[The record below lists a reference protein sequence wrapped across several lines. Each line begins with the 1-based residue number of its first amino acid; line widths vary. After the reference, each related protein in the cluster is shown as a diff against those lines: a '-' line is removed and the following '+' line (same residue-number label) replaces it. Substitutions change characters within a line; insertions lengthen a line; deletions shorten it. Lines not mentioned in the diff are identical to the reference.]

1 MNRIKPLGRVLRMAA
16 GTLLCA
22 AMAAGAATVTG
33 TVRTGGQGGQGGG
46 GTPVEGAKV
55 VLIGLGGQGGG
66 GLQTRLDSTT
76 TDAQG
81 KYTFANATTGFRQL
95 QASKTGL
102 SNGNGATNV
111 ATDTGT
117 YTVNINMLAA
127 PRTGP
132 GKVMGT
138 VRRGSATG
146 APIAGATVVLTR
158 GFGGTGGAQP
168 DTLKTDAQGKY
179 SFDSVAAATYTV
191 RVTMTGYQ
199 PGNDNV
205 SVPAGDTAI
214 SDFELMPLN
223 AVGSVGGKVTKA
235 SDGSAV
241 ANAQVILSRGG
252 GGQGGG
258 MRPDTV
264 QSDAQGVYSF
274 DSVGVQT
281 NYVVTVKATG
291 FQTAINQNVDVG
303 LDIKTAAD
311 FALVAAGADTTHG
324 SISGTVTDAAHK
336 ALANARV
343 ILARTGGAGGGQQ
356 ATPVDTVQ
364 TDAQGKFT
372 FPSVTEGNNYRLT
385 VSLTGYQTATDANV
399 DVVAGQSAVANF
411 ALASSSGIGMLAGS
425 QPGMRLRALGAGRI
439 LLELPASSASGRV
452 ILYDAAGQRAF
463 EGLLPAGATSMEIPS
478 RGGMGYVVVERD
490 GRMDRRAL
498 NP

>member
-1 MNRIKPLGRVLRMAA
+1 MNRIYRINRVFGMVA
-16 GTLLCA
+16 GALLCA

-81 KYTFANATTGFRQL
+81 KYTFAKATTGFRQL

-102 SNGNGATNV
+102 ANGNGATNV
-111 ATDTGT
+111 ANDTGT
-117 YTVNINMLAA
+117 YTVNINMPAA

-146 APIAGATVVLTR
+146 APIAGATVVLAR

-179 SFDSVAAATYTV
+179 SFDSVAAAIYTV

-205 SVPAGDTAI
+205 TVPAGDTAV

-223 AVGSVGGKVTKA
+223 AAGSVGGKVTKA

-264 QSDAQGVYSF
+264 QTNAQGVYSF

-281 NYVVTVKATG
+281 NYVVTVKAAG
-291 FQTAINQNVDVG
+291 FQTAINQNVDVA

-311 FALVAAGADTTHG
+311 FALIAAVADTTHG
-324 SISGTVTDAAHK
+324 SITGTVTDAAHK

-343 ILARTGGAGGGQQ
+343 ILARTTGGGGQQ
-356 ATPVDTVQ
+356 GTPVDTVQ

-411 ALASSSGIGMLAGS
+411 ALASSSGIRALAGS
-425 QPGMRLRALGAGRI
+425 AQGMRLRALGAGRI
-439 LLELPASSASGRV
+439 LLELPASAASGRV

-490 GRMDRRAL
+490 GRMDRRTL